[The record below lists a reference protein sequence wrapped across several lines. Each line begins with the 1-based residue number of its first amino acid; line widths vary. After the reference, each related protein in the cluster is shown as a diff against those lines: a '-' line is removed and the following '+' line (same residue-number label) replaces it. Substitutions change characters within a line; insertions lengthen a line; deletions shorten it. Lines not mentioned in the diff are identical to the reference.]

1 MEKPAKGK
9 HSSLFGPL
17 VSYEENRVLRIRL
30 LGNFITEDH
39 SQDLKNFIETFKIW
53 SLKNTK
59 QEGQFNK
66 TFHRFI

>member
-39 SQDLKNFIETFKIW
+39 SQDLKNFIETFKI
-53 SLKNTK
+53 
-59 QEGQFNK
+59 
-66 TFHRFI
+66 